1 MQHGFHVARFV
12 DMTLDLG
19 IAPLKAE
26 ELKKD
31 EVRGLPKLSWRCS
44 AKLLLSYNAL
54 NISRLFRGRDMH
66 EGEAL
71 VTNLNHQPSETS
83 FFQVTRFTQKQ
94 SVFEAKRWP
103 ASDASDATV
112 RLMNT
117 GGFDHLPVVS
127 STMTFLPCGR
137 IWGVRQQHSSVLN
150 QHHLFHQPTGL
161 FSILFQKQQVL

>member
-54 NISRLFRGRDMH
+54 NFLGS
-66 EGEAL
+66 
-71 VTNLNHQPSETS
+71 SE
-83 FFQVTRFTQKQ
+83 V
-94 SVFEAKRWP
+94 E
-103 ASDASDATV
+103 
-112 RLMNT
+112 
-117 GGFDHLPVVS
+117 
-127 STMTFLPCGR
+127 TFMKVKL
-137 IWGVRQQHSSVLN
+137 
-150 QHHLFHQPTGL
+150 
-161 FSILFQKQQVL
+161 